1 MGIEQCIQTF
11 WLQTL
16 SKKHGPWPAA
26 RDAPPIIQRARAIK
40 LGVLGEKTRR
50 APEGS
55 FD

>member
-26 RDAPPIIQRARAIK
+26 REPPTSLWLILI
-40 LGVLGEKTRR
+40 E
-50 APEGS
+50 P
-55 FD
+55 

>member
-1 MGIEQCIQTF
+1 MSHLTAIFSQRNM
-11 WLQTL
+11 
-16 SKKHGPWPAA
+16 SGPWPAA